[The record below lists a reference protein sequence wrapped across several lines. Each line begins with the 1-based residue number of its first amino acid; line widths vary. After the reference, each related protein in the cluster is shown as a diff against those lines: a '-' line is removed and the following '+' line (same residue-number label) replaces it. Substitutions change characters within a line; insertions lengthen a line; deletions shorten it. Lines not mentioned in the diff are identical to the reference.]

1 VSGLQRGLLLAMLLG
16 GLVTLWLNLYT
27 LHAADTSR
35 HTAPELY
42 IDRPHWQI
50 FDARGRLER
59 ELRAARLEKSPA
71 DARARLTEPRLELVE
86 RDRQRWQAD
95 ARAGW
100 IDEDRHQLNLEQ
112 QVRLQRAAP
121 SGGLTLATETLRIA
135 EGGGLIETDRPVVL
149 TSGNWH
155 FTATGLRAEL
165 GRQQLQLLENVRGI
179 HD

>member
-16 GLVTLWLNLYT
+16 GLATLWLNLFT
-27 LHAADTSR
+27 RQADETSR

-42 IDRPHWQI
+42 VDRPHWQI
-50 FDARGRLER
+50 FDAEGRLER
-59 ELRAARLEKSPA
+59 ELRADRLEKWPA
-71 DARARLTEPRLELVE
+71 DTRARLIEPRLELVD
-86 RDRQRWQAD
+86 RDRQRWQAG
-95 ARAGW
+95 ARLGW
-100 IDEDRHQLNLEQ
+100 IDEDRHQLGLQQ
-112 QVRLQRAAP
+112 QVRLQRGAP
-121 SGGLTLATETLRIA
+121 SGGLTLATETLRID
-135 EGGGLIETDRPVVL
+135 ESGGLIETDRPVVL